1 MRNIDMTTRTEK
13 EFAAN
18 QLRMFMKGRGYN
30 TAKLA
35 KQSGVL
41 PGVISRILS
50 ENRDFKFSTAIKLA
64 KGLHI
69 SLDALA
75 GKKVVASKQL
85 EDLRNISDKLSD
97 LVWK

>member
-1 MRNIDMTTRTEK
+1 MKSRIEK
-13 EFAAN
+13 EFGAK
-18 QLRMFMKGRGYN
+18 QLRLYMKGRNYN

-35 KQSGVL
+35 KLSGVQ

-50 ENRDFKFSTAIKLA
+50 EDRDFKFSTAIKLA
-64 KGLHI
+64 KGLRI

-85 EDLRNISDKLSD
+85 ENLRNISDQLSD